1 MRNQFFKSWA
11 TAFRSYFTYTRSERN
26 GLLILSALSALIL
39 CVPVLWSFV
48 AAPEKEADAAQL
60 ALFAE
65 KVAAIDVGASDAS
78 DKNVF
83 VNSEIKSELSTFNP
97 NTASL
102 EELLQIGFSPKVART
117 LINYRSKGGQF
128 RKATDLKRI
137 YGLSETEYNR
147 FLPFVSLEPTVPKTE
162 TAEHRPPQ
170 YLGAKNENWAWNL
183 QLFDPNAATESEL
196 LALGFPKQIVKIM
209 SNFKKS
215 GGIFRKKEDL
225 KKIYGLTEEIYGK
238 VESYVQIAD
247 NQGKK
252 NADFPKSTL
261 SYPSAK
267 LNLAS
272 SPINLNKATEDELM
286 KVPRIGRTFAARIT
300 EYRNRLGGF
309 SRPEQLKEV
318 YGMPDSTYQNI
329 LPFCKIES
337 ISIKKINVNSIAS
350 ADDCRHPYLTRK
362 QLEVLVR
369 YRINHGNYMNIKDL
383 ARTGVFSTENLQ
395 ALLPY
400 LSFE

>member
-1 MRNQFFKSWA
+1 MRNQLFKSWA
-11 TAFRSYFTYTRSERN
+11 QAFRSYFTYTRSERN
-26 GLLILSALSALIL
+26 GLLVLSALSAVAL
-39 CVPVLWSFV
+39 CVPTLWSFV
-48 AAPEKEADAAQL
+48 AAPEKEADAAQR
-60 ALFAE
+60 ALFAD
-65 KVAAIDVGASDAS
+65 KVAAIEMGSTDGF

-83 VNSEIKSELSTFNP
+83 VNNEIKGVLSAFNP
-97 NTASL
+97 NTASI
-102 EELLQIGFSPKVART
+102 EELLEIGFSPKVART

-162 TAEHRPPQ
+162 TAEYYPPQ
-170 YLGAKNENWAWNL
+170 YVGAKNENWAWNL
-183 QLFDPNAATESEL
+183 QLFDPNRVTESEL
-196 LALGFPKQIVKIM
+196 LALGFPKHIVKIV

-215 GGIFRKKEDL
+215 GGVFRKKEDL
-225 KKIYGLTEEIYGK
+225 KKIFGLTEEIYNK
-238 VESYVQIAD
+238 VENYVQIAD

-252 NADFPKSTL
+252 DFDFPKST
-261 SYPSAK
+261 SPFSSAK

-272 SPINLNKATEDELM
+272 SPININKATEDELV
-286 KVPRIGRTFAARIT
+286 KIPRIGRTFAARIT

-309 SRPEQLKEV
+309 ARPEQLKEV

-329 LPFCKIES
+329 LPFCKIEP
-337 ISIKKINVNSIAS
+337 ISIKKINVNSITS

-362 QLEVLVR
+362 QLDVLVR

-383 ARTGVFSTENLQ
+383 AHTGVFSTENLQ

-400 LSFE
+400 LNFE